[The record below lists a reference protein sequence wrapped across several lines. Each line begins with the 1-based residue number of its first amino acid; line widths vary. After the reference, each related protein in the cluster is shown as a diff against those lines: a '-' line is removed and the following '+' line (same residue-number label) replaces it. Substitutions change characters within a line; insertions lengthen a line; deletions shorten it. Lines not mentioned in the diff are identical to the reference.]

1 MPPIETVLEEN
12 AQLKAELSGKSER
25 IAELE
30 AQIAWFRRQM
40 FADGKSEKI
49 DMKQLELLLSG
60 LEQAK
65 AEETQPKTVTYEC
78 GPAKPRRSREEL
90 YGNLPVLEE
99 TVTKPFTFTGEELEI
114 NYATSATSAAGS
126 LRFELPDESGDALA
140 DSREIIGDQIARIV
154 AWADGTSV
162 KALAGKTIRLRVVLE
177 DADLFSLRFR

>member
-1 MPPIETVLEEN
+1 LNESVYPIYRYTTCRPSKTVLEEN

-40 FADGKSEKI
+40 FAGGKSEKI

-65 AEETQPKTVTYEC
+65 AEETQPKTVTYER

-99 TVTKPFTFTGEELEI
+99 TVIEPDEVKADPK
-114 NYATSATSAAGS
+114 ATSN
-126 LRFELPDESGDALA
+126 LA
-140 DSREIIGDQIARIV
+140 KRRPL
-154 AWADGTSV
+154 
-162 KALAGKTIRLRVVLE
+162 K
-177 DADLFSLRFR
+177 

>member
-1 MPPIETVLEEN
+1 
-12 AQLKAELSGKSER
+12 
-25 IAELE
+25 
-30 AQIAWFRRQM
+30 
-40 FADGKSEKI
+40 
-49 DMKQLELLLSG
+49 
-60 LEQAK
+60 
-65 AEETQPKTVTYEC
+65 
-78 GPAKPRRSREEL
+78 REEL

>member
-40 FADGKSEKI
+40 FAGGKSEKI

-114 NYATSATSAAGS
+114 NYATSAAGS
-126 LRFELPDESGDALA
+126 LRFELQDESGDALA

>member
-1 MPPIETVLEEN
+1 VLEEN

-40 FADGKSEKI
+40 FAGGKSEKI

-65 AEETQPKTVTYEC
+65 AEETQPKTVTYER

-99 TVTKPFTFTGEELEI
+99 MVTKPFAFTGEELEI
-114 NYATSATSAAGS
+114 NYATSAAGS
-126 LRFELPDESGDALA
+126 LRFELQDESGDALPGYALA

-154 AWADGTSV
+154 VWADGTSV